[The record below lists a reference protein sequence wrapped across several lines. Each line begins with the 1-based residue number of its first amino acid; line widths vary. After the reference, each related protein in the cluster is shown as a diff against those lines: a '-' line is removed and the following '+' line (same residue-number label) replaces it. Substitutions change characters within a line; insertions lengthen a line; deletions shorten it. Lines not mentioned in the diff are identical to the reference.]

1 LAKTCR
7 SCNWWQEGRKEESM
21 RIGERRSVVSG
32 SGCFPNWP
40 RRCVFCALNAL
51 RRSTLERA
59 RPLDWHGLTAQI
71 DWICP
76 SLPFYISGDLNC
88 MRYSTSFK

>member
-1 LAKTCR
+1 V
-7 SCNWWQEGRKEESM
+7 E
-21 RIGERRSVVSG
+21 VVVFLIDHVG
-32 SGCFPNWP
+32 AF
-40 RRCVFCALNAL
+40 FCALNAL

-76 SLPFYISGDLNC
+76 SLPFYISGD
-88 MRYSTSFK
+88 

>member
-1 LAKTCR
+1 VEA
-7 SCNWWQEGRKEESM
+7 
-21 RIGERRSVVSG
+21 VVFLIDHVG
-32 SGCFPNWP
+32 AF
-40 RRCVFCALNAL
+40 FCALNAL